1 MPADHIGKIFN
12 YMQITLSPPEFPITS
27 AHYYPPPPSIPLPPG
42 CVSPA
47 SVPQKTRHRS
57 CPAAPPPRTRTFRA
71 NRIWPSAWPA
81 AARGT
86 FAAQACSVANV
97 AAAPPPPPS
106 PPGPI
111 MPMNI
116 NTNDRWG
123 HYFRCWLPS
132 SGGGGV
138 EGGDRGLIEAAR
150 VAWRGVNR
158 SRFV

>member
-12 YMQITLSPPEFPITS
+12 FMQITLSPPAFPITS
-27 AHYYPPPPSIPLPPG
+27 AHYYPPPPSIPLPLG
-42 CVSPA
+42 ACRRRWSHKRRVTGA
-47 SVPQKTRHRS
+47 VQRH
-57 CPAAPPPRTRTFRA
+57 PPPRTRTFRA

-81 AARGT
+81 AARAT

-132 SGGGGV
+132 SGGG
-138 EGGDRGLIEAAR
+138 RG
-150 VAWRGVNR
+150 
-158 SRFV
+158 